1 MKNFYLA
8 EYIWFVEKTILYSG
22 ILYMSKIVLDRSN
35 QS

>member
-22 ILYMSKIVLDRSN
+22 ILYYVEN
-35 QS
+35 CPG